1 MNQVLSIS
9 IRFFLLAFLQVIVLN
24 KMEMGL
30 GTYVMIYP
38 FFILLLPIE
47 MGPINLMLISFF
59 LGITIDALS
68 NTFGM
73 HASAAVLVAY
83 LRPLIFKA
91 FAPRDGYDSVESA
104 GIRVLGFQWFL
115 GAYGTLLVIHH
126 LWFFILESLQLN
138 EFLLILR
145 KVAINVPLSFAFSL
159 LVQFIFMRRR
169 GES

>member
-1 MNQVLSIS
+1 MNQIVSIS
-9 IRFFLLAFLQVIVLN
+9 LRFFLLFFLQVLVLN
-24 KMEMGL
+24 NLEIDKGI
-30 GTYVMIYP
+30 YIMIYP
-38 FFILLLPIE
+38 FFILLLPFE
-47 MGPINLMLISFF
+47 MGVIPLMLISFVM
-59 LGITIDALS
+59 GISIDMFS

-83 LRPLIFKA
+83 LRPLLFKA

-115 GAYGTLLVIHH
+115 ATYGSLLVIHH

-138 EFLLILR
+138 DFLLILR
-145 KVAINVPLSFAFSL
+145 KVALSVPLSFAFSL

-169 GES
+169 GE

>member
-1 MNQVLSIS
+1 MNQIVSIS
-9 IRFFLLAFLQVIVLN
+9 LRFLLLFFLQVLVLN
-24 KMEMGL
+24 NHEIGW
-30 GTYVMIYP
+30 GTYIMVYP
-38 FFILLLPIE
+38 FFILLLPFE
-47 MGPINLMLISFF
+47 MGVIPLMLISFF
-59 LGITIDALS
+59 MGISIDSLS

-83 LRPLIFKA
+83 LRPFIFKA

-104 GIRVLGFQWFL
+104 GIRVLGFQWLL

-138 EFLLILR
+138 EILLILR
-145 KVAINVPLSFAFSL
+145 KVGLSVPLSFAFSL

-169 GES
+169 GE

>member
-1 MNQVLSIS
+1 MNQIVSIS
-9 IRFFLLAFLQVIVLN
+9 LRFLLLFFLQVLVLN
-24 KMEMGL
+24 NLEIGW
-30 GTYVMIYP
+30 GTYIMVYP
-38 FFILLLPIE
+38 FFILLLPFE
-47 MGPINLMLISFF
+47 MGVIPLMLISFF
-59 LGITIDALS
+59 MGISIDSLS

-83 LRPLIFKA
+83 LRPFIFKA

-104 GIRVLGFQWFL
+104 GIRVLGFQWLL

-138 EFLLILR
+138 EILLILR
-145 KVAINVPLSFAFSL
+145 KVGLSVPLSFAFSL

-169 GES
+169 GE